1 MYSTV
6 IESMGRALEHKSRG
20 LEINPILPEISSP
33 SKPLPSEKLSEVDL
47 SVDLG
52 DVSYKKRLKECQSR
66 LFELQNELYRRKIP
80 LIIAYEGWDAAGKGG
95 NIRRITQA
103 LDPRG
108 YEVIPIASPT
118 PEEKSRHFLWRF
130 WRALPKDGH
139 TAIFDRTWYGR
150 VLVERIEGFATDAE
164 WKRAYDEIN
173 RFEDSLVN
181 AGAIVVKFWLHID
194 RDEQLARFNDRQ
206 NTPSKQW
213 KITDEDWR
221 NRAKWDEYEAAVD
234 ETIALTNTANA
245 PWIIIESNDKK
256 YARIRALEEI
266 IALAEKRL
274 AKD

>member
-1 MYSTV
+1 M
-6 IESMGRALEHKSRG
+6 R
-20 LEINPILPEISSP
+20 
-33 SKPLPSEKLSEVDL
+33 D
-47 SVDLG
+47 
-52 DVSYKKRLKECQSR
+52 
-66 LFELQNELYRRKIP
+66 
-80 LIIAYEGWDAAGKGG
+80 
-95 NIRRITQA
+95 
-103 LDPRG
+103 
-108 YEVIPIASPT
+108 
-118 PEEKSRHFLWRF
+118 
-130 WRALPKDGH
+130 
-139 TAIFDRTWYGR
+139 
-150 VLVERIEGFATDAE
+150 FATDAE

-221 NRAKWDEYEAAVD
+221 NRAKWDEYETAVD

-274 AKD
+274 AKDSFFSNRLIAYI